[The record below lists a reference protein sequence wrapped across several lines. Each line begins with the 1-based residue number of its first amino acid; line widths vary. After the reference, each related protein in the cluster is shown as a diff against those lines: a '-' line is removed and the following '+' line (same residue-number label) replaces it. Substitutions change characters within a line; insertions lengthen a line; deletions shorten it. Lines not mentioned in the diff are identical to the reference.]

1 MTRKTPALLA
11 VLALAAATLAG
22 CTADAGEAADAQVPA
37 ASPATAEPTV
47 EPSIDEVAVTYVT
60 APLNVPSITER
71 EIGAFAGAFAAD
83 GIDVTYSE
91 LTTGPEQTAA
101 LASGDI
107 QFLFAVGATS
117 VILSAANG
125 ADIAIVDMYSRSP
138 EAFMLV
144 TGADG
149 LTTPA
154 ELAGRTIAGP
164 KGTIL
169 HELLLAYL
177 ASGGLTAD
185 DVTLVDM
192 KIPDAQAALAG
203 GSVDVALLAGP
214 AAAAMLADGFTKVTD
229 GAGLVGATIVTATSR
244 AFAEEHPDVVR
255 TFVQAHRDVLAYMD
269 ENPDEVVAM
278 TAAETGLSEDAVREM
293 YAMYDFSLQ
302 VTEADLAAMAATQD
316 FMLANAMIEEPVDIP
331 GLVLDLR

>member
-1 MTRKTPALLA
+1 MTKKIPALVVA
-11 VLALAAATLAG
+11 MAFAATALAG
-22 CTADAGEAADAQVPA
+22 CTSADDDATAADVAGGTTSA
-37 ASPATAEPTV
+37 A
-47 EPSIDEVAVTYVT
+47 PSIDDVAVTYVT

-71 EIGAFAGAFAAD
+71 QIGAFAEAFEDA
-83 GIDVTYSE
+83 GIDVSYSE

-107 QFLFAVGATS
+107 HFLFAVGATS
-117 VILSAANG
+117 VILAAANG

-144 TGADG
+144 SGADG
-149 LTTPA
+149 PTSPA
-154 ELAGRTIAGP
+154 DLAGLTIGGP

-185 DVTLVDM
+185 DVTYVDM

-214 AAAAMLADGFTKVTD
+214 AAATMLADGFSMVTD
-229 GAGLVGATIVTATSR
+229 GTGLVGASIVVATSR
-244 AFAEEHPDVVR
+244 SFAEQHPDVVD
-255 TFVQAHRDVLAYMD
+255 TFVEAHRSVLAYMD
-269 ENPDEVVAM
+269 ENPDEVLAM
-278 TAAETGLSEDAVREM
+278 AAEETGLPEDAVRQM
-293 YAMYDFSLQ
+293 YAMYDFDLAVSD
-302 VTEADLAAMAATQD
+302 ADLAAMEATQE
-316 FMLANAMIEEPVDIP
+316 FMLANQMIEEPVDIA
-331 GLVLDLR
+331 GLVLPRD

>member
-1 MTRKTPALLA
+1 MLKKTLA
-11 VLALAAATLAG
+11 FAAAAAVSLGALAG
-22 CTADAGEAADAQVPA
+22 CTTSA
-37 ASPATAEPTV
+37 ASEAPEEPTV
-47 EPSIDEVAVTYVT
+47 DEVAVTYVT

-71 EIGAFAGAFAAD
+71 EIGAFADAFGDA
-83 GIDVTYSE
+83 GVDVTYSE

-144 TGADG
+144 SGADG
-149 LTTPA
+149 PTSPD
-154 ELAGRTIAGP
+154 ELVGQTVGGP

-177 ASGGLTAD
+177 ASGGYTAD
-185 DVTLVDM
+185 DIDFVDM
-192 KIPDAQAALAG
+192 AIPDAQAALAG

-214 AAAAMLADGFTKVTD
+214 AAYTMLSDGYQKVTD
-229 GAGLVGATIVTATSR
+229 GSGLVGATIVVATTREFAEANPALVR
-244 AFAEEHPDVVR
+244 AFRE
-255 TFVQAHRDVLAYMD
+255 AHRSVLDYMD
-269 ENPDEVVAM
+269 AHPDEVVGMA
-278 TAAETGLSEDAVREM
+278 AAETGLSEAAVRDM
-293 YAMYDFSLQ
+293 VAMYDFG
-302 VTEADLAAMAATQD
+302 TEITAAGIAAMSATVD
-316 FMLANAMIEEPVDIP
+316 FMVANGMIEEAVDVESLILP
-331 GLVLDLR
+331 AE

>member
-1 MTRKTPALLA
+1 MRRTTTATA
-11 VLALAAATLAG
+11 ALALAATVLAG
-22 CTADAGEAADAQVPA
+22 CTADAGGPA
-37 ASPATAEPTV
+37 GPAGPAGTEPG
-47 EPSIDEVAVTYVT
+47 IDEVAVTYVT
-60 APLNVPSITER
+60 APLNVPSIAER
-71 EIGAFAGAFAAD
+71 ELGIFAEAFASD

-125 ADIAIVDMYSRSP
+125 ADIAIVDVYSRSP

-144 TGADG
+144 KGEDG
-149 LTTPA
+149 PTAPGD
-154 ELAGRTIAGP
+154 LAGLTIAGP

-177 ASGGLTAD
+177 ATGGLTAD
-185 DVTLVDM
+185 DVDLVDM

-214 AAAAMLADGFTKVTD
+214 AAAAMLADGFAKVTD
-229 GAGLVGATIVTATSR
+229 GTGLVGATIVVATSR
-244 AFAEEHPDVVR
+244 AFADEHPDIVR
-255 TFVQAHRDVLAYMD
+255 TFVQAHRDVLEYMD
-269 ENPDEVVAM
+269 ENPDEVLAM
-278 TAAETGLSEDAVREM
+278 AAAETGLPDSAVREM
-293 YAMYDFSLQ
+293 YAMYDFGLE
-302 VTEADLAAMAATQD
+302 VTDADLAAMAATQD

-331 GLVLDLR
+331 GLVLDLD